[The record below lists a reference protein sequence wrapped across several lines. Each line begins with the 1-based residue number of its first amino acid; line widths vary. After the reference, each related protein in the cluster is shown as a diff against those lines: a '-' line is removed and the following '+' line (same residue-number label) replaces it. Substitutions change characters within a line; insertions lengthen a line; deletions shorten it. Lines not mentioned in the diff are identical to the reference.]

1 MSAEYSKDGSSRSIG
16 EILDD
21 LRGDF
26 PDISVSKIR
35 FLESQGLITP
45 QRSTSGY
52 RQFSEGD
59 LELLRWILR
68 QQRDHYLPL
77 KVIRRR
83 LKEGDGPGQESEGQE
98 SEGQESEGQ
107 ESEARVEL
115 SIDSGRPAASSAAIG
130 AAAPVA
136 SRTAAASVA
145 VDEARLTLPQP
156 APALSPD
163 EDAVWLVPADGPDPA
178 TTPPA
183 SRTAAAFPA
192 DELWPAGG
200 EGRYSRNDIRQQT
213 GLDEQSMGELESF
226 GLLPA
231 AGPEGYGA
239 EALRIAEIA
248 AGFFAY
254 GVEARHLRMYKTSAE
269 REAALL
275 GQVVMPMVN
284 AKDPAAGA
292 RAAEALTE
300 LARLGAA
307 LRLSMLRVAIGP
319 PPGGA
324 GGGPPSGA
332 ARAAKD
338 SA

>member
-1 MSAEYSKDGSSRSIG
+1 LDDDSSRSIG

-45 QRSTSGY
+45 ERSPSGY
-52 RQFSEGD
+52 RQFTDTD

-83 LKEGDGPGQESEGQE
+83 LKEGDGPDREVDVS
-98 SEGQESEGQ
+98 
-107 ESEARVEL
+107 
-115 SIDSGRPAASSAAIG
+115 G
-130 AAAPVA
+130 AAPAPTRV
-136 SRTAAASVA
+136 AAASVA
-145 VDEARLTLPQP
+145 VDEARLTLPEP
-156 APALSPD
+156 APQAPPD

-178 TTPPA
+178 ATAAPPPA
-183 SRTAAAFPA
+183 PRPPGDA
-192 DELWPAGG
+192 LWPGGG
-200 EGRYSRNDIRQQT
+200 EARYSRNDIRQQA
-213 GLDEQSMGELESF
+213 GLDEKAISELESF

-239 EALRIAEIA
+239 EALTIAKIA
-248 AGFFAY
+248 SGFFGY
-254 GVEARHLRMYKTSAE
+254 GVEARHLRMYKRFAE
-269 REAALL
+269 QEAAFL
-275 GQVVMPMVN
+275 GQVAMPMAN
-284 AKDPAAGA
+284 AKGADGAA

-307 LRLSMLRVAIGP
+307 LRLSMLRVSIGP
-319 PPGGA
+319 PPPGGT
-324 GGGPPSGA
+324 GGVPPTTA
-332 ARAAKD
+332 
-338 SA
+338 